1 VSIQRWPERRRVA
14 FPARPGG
21 VAAAVAKASLITDER
36 PAGAEGVAVGA
47 AARRVDDPLPGR
59 GLTAAR
65 PTQLEPMTDC

>member
-21 VAAAVAKASLITDER
+21 VAAAVAKASLMADQTRIRTES
-36 PAGAEGVAVGA
+36 VTVGA
-47 AARRVDDPLPGR
+47 TRRRVDDPLPGR